1 MDFVKLLLKI
11 TKQLGFHP
19 TLKTADLQDNIYTT
33 LGDNIRLIF
42 LELFSY
48 VPIFIPDAQTQIM
61 FIDSIKNSF
70 TLSFDSWSTDRKTV
84 DTQLEYQVDIGSAQ
98 NSNSPNDLITVH
110 QAAGRVGV
118 PNNANNIAI
127 FDHLDER
134 KYRVDIDGVRYPGDG
149 FNVDYGS
156 NDYVDQYRD
165 LKLFYGDYAGEEI
178 LSPFI
183 SYPDMKNK
191 YPIQLIDLRFQV
203 DHINPKKKGLFE
215 EYRGATNKARL
226 FVILIKH
233 RENKMI

>member
-84 DTQLEYQVDIGSAQ
+84 DTQLVYQVDIGSAQ

-118 PNNANNIAI
+118 PNTANNIAI
-127 FDHLDER
+127 FDHLDVR

-156 NDYVDQYRD
+156 NDYVDQ
-165 LKLFYGDYAGEEI
+165 
-178 LSPFI
+178 
-183 SYPDMKNK
+183 
-191 YPIQLIDLRFQV
+191 
-203 DHINPKKKGLFE
+203 
-215 EYRGATNKARL
+215 
-226 FVILIKH
+226 
-233 RENKMI
+233 